1 MVVVA
6 AVVVYEVFCFLF
18 FVLFFFLRWPH
29 APGERATAFAF
40 LQSDATTWL
49 IAVGTMSK
57 YVSST
62 SASNTSSLSGTPAS
76 VLSSFSCAL
85 ANWLKCVCVCVLVS
99 VSACR
104 CNICSEVEAVVRILS
119 AEGVCAI

>member
-1 MVVVA
+1 MVVVV

-18 FVLFFFLRWPH
+18 FVLFVLRWPH

-85 ANWLKCVCVCVLVS
+85 ANWLKCVCVCVFW
-99 VSACR
+99 
-104 CNICSEVEAVVRILS
+104 
-119 AEGVCAI
+119 